1 VIKLAKSC
9 IEIEVEITWRMQIRV
24 SPTCNVGFL
33 IYSDRSVNLIF
44 EVANNNGLYILE
56 LYLKNKSRQGN
67 SYSVEFS
74 WVPSYSQRTIQA
86 SHIVS
91 PSSLGSNTRN
101 LMLSQEI
108 VDMYVLLGMSSSLR
122 AI

>member
-44 EVANNNGLYILE
+44 EVANNNELYILE

-67 SYSVEFS
+67 SYSIEFS
-74 WVPSYSQRTIQA
+74 WVPSYSQMTIQA

-91 PSSLGSNTRN
+91 TSSLDSNTRN
-101 LMLSQEI
+101 LMLSQET
-108 VDMYVLLGMSSSLR
+108 VDMDVRLGMSSSPR